1 VERKL
6 YLHIGLHKTG
16 TTTIQKG
23 LWENR
28 KVLDE
33 HGFYIPEKG
42 RPYTDQAGHHN
53 IAAEFGLDALYNSV
67 HGGIDEVIK
76 EISESKQE
84 NCILSSENFS
94 SVFME
99 EANAIRFF
107 NYIRPFFKEVTTIIY
122 LRNPAKAVESLYAQ
136 ILSDS
141 CDIIYSLFSKEEID
155 IIANKPFKKFISSKI
170 AAIIP
175 ALNIELLA
183 KNIRIF
189 SNKVLF
195 KSFDNA
201 IKKNLLK
208 DFFES
213 IEFNNN
219 IEPIKSN
226 NNNNNLNT
234 RHSASLVGFTRRLLR
249 YRIKNKLDN
258 CVAINIDT
266 LHKYVLGKPFK
277 ILDKELESYISEK
290 SLVKYKRILEGHS
303 SVDVFNNLFAKNP
316 ELTPPRRYFNKS
328 ELAEVHNQLAP
339 YIVTRGI
346 FLEKLCTE
354 TELAADARQN
364 NEKIIGFYQVDC
376 NIIPVKVCKAEAYYD
391 RKIQLI
397 IRNNLKKSLLLGK
410 FTSDI
415 NIDSPKPGDLLRSKM
430 LVQGWVKPS
439 LSIPHLPRIIFKC
452 GGHARSIEL
461 NVDRQDVIDHF
472 CITGEPMGKLVRC
485 GFSFE
490 LNGSDIN
497 SGVLIG
503 VEVNGFSTYL
513 VKLKTILN

>member
-1 VERKL
+1 MKVERKL

-28 KVLDE
+28 KVLEE

-53 IAAEFGLDALYNSV
+53 IAAELGIEAFHNSAHCGLDEL
-67 HGGIDEVIK
+67 IK
-76 EISESKQE
+76 EISEAKQK
-84 NCILSSENFS
+84 NYILSSENFS

-99 EANAIRFF
+99 EANAFKF
-107 NYIRPFFKEVTTIIY
+107 LNYIKPNFREVTTIVY
-122 LRNPAKAVESLYAQ
+122 LRNPAKIIESLYAE
-136 ILSDS
+136 ILSS
-141 CDIIYSLFSKEEID
+141 SIEKLEAYFSKEELD
-155 IIANKPFKKFISSKI
+155 LLGNKLFKDFINNSIVSR
-170 AAIIP
+170 IP
-175 ALNIELLA
+175 AINIELLL
-183 KNIRIF
+183 KNIKIF
-189 SNKVLF
+189 STNILF
-195 KSFDNA
+195 KSYENA
-201 IKKNLLK
+201 IKRNLLE
-208 DFFES
+208 DFFGS
-213 IEFNNN
+213 IKFNN
-219 IEPIKSN
+219 IESIKFN
-226 NNNNNLNT
+226 YNNNNLNT

-249 YRIKNKLDN
+249 YRIKNKLKN
-258 CVAINIDT
+258 CVSINIDT

-277 ILDKELESYISEK
+277 ILDKELESDILEK
-290 SLVKYKRILEGHS
+290 SLVKYKRILEEHN

-376 NIIPVKVCKAEAYYD
+376 NIIPVKACKAEAYYD

-513 VKLKTILN
+513 VELKTI